1 MMPGNEEHVVLV
13 NAEGEDLIDG
23 DGRIVTLEKL
33 AAHLQG
39 RRHRAISVFI
49 FSSRGEVMLQ
59 QRAAH
64 KYHCAGLW
72 SNTCCTHPRP
82 YEIPADAARRRLHE
96 EMGLSCPVE
105 EVFTFSYSAD
115 VGSGLIENEFDH
127 VFFGFCDAPPAV
139 NPDEAADWRWAD
151 IDALRTALAASPGQ
165 YAPWL
170 RYCFPAVRKQ
180 YRKHRP
186 EATRDPADGAGRD
199 PVFDYLC
206 VDDFLQDIVAARSL
220 ATALELGLIDRIG
233 RHPGVTRKDLNSAL
247 RIDARGMALLLGLLK
262 GNRVIEE
269 NDGRIRLTRLFE
281 KAMAFRDLLEAKIA
295 FAHVALPDF
304 SRLFTPLIAAPDQFN
319 RHAKIFE
326 FFGYNR
332 CSEGNP
338 AARELT
344 GRWMRITTALTKY
357 ESQVCLKHH
366 EFSPYRRI
374 MDIGGNSGEFM
385 LRACRKY
392 PDIEATVFD
401 LPLVCDLG
409 MAHVRR
415 EPEVSR
421 ITFVK
426 GNALRDEFPGGHD
439 LICFKSML
447 HDWPDKEAEN
457 FLAKASRSLRPGGTL
472 LIFERGAIADE
483 NPPRSYSTIPLCLFF
498 RCFRSP
504 EWYAGHLRR
513 LGFQNIRIEEIDM
526 DMRFSLVTGTAAA

>member
-1 MMPGNEEHVVLV
+1 MMPGNEERVVLV

-49 FSSRGEVMLQ
+49 FSSRGEVLLQ
-59 QRAAH
+59 KRAAH

-82 YEIPADAARRRLHE
+82 YEIPADAARRRLRE
-96 EMGLSCPVE
+96 EMGLGCPVE

-115 VGSGLIENEFDH
+115 VGNGLIENEFDH
-127 VFFGFCDAPPAV
+127 IFFGFCDASPAV
-139 NPDEAADWRWAD
+139 NPDEAADWRWID
-151 IDALRTALAASPGQ
+151 IDVLRTALAASPEQ

-180 YRKHRP
+180 YHKRRP
-186 EATRDPADGAGRD
+186 EATRDPAGETGRD

-233 RHPGVTRKDLNSAL
+233 RHPGVTCKDLNSAL
-247 RIDARGMALLLGLLK
+247 RIDARGMALLIGLLK
-262 GNRVIEE
+262 DNRVIEE
-269 NDGRIRLTRLFE
+269 NGGRIRLTRSFQ

-338 AARELT
+338 AARKLT
-344 GRWMRITTALTKY
+344 SRWMQITTSLTKY

-366 EFSPYRRI
+366 DFSPYRRI

-385 LRACRKY
+385 LRACRKH

-415 EPEVSR
+415 EPEASR

-426 GNALRDEFPGGHD
+426 GNALQDEFPGGHD

-513 LGFQNIRIEEIDM
+513 LGFQNIRIEEIEL